1 MASSAMH
8 FLCSGM
14 WGLFVYVWTLII
26 YGLFLGENLLL
37 GFPKVLDDLCTL
49 EQFLLLLPSL
59 LAALWLHLHMD
70 FTEEYYSNLEQEEQ
84 LYSSQH

>member
-14 WGLFVYVWTLII
+14 LGLFVFVWTLII
-26 YGLFLGENLLL
+26 YSLFLGENLLL
-37 GFPKVLDDLCTL
+37 DFPKVLDDRSTL

-70 FTEEYYSNLEQEEQ
+70 FTKEYYANLEKEEQ
-84 LYSSQH
+84 LYPS